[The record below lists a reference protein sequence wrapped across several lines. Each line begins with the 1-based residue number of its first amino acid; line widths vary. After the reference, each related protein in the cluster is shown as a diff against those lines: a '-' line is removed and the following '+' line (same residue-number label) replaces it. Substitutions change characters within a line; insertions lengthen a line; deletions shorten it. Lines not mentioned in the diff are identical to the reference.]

1 MDVSRGDEGA
11 AAKSCVD
18 SSGEQSG
25 SECEEQEEQDELDD
39 TMDPL
44 IATVDLQLG
53 DDLQLS
59 DAARADVY
67 AALNDVDDETLLQS
81 FLEELEELEVNRT
94 RP

>member
-1 MDVSRGDEGA
+1 MRNSLFSIHNSPFRGR
-11 AAKSCVD
+11 
-18 SSGEQSG
+18 
-25 SECEEQEEQDELDD
+25 LD
-39 TMDPL
+39 
-44 IATVDLQLG
+44 QLG